1 MINIC
6 NFLNEKQRQIILLL
20 NSILQRLYNILK
32 IPIHRMWDLQQ
43 LYYPGEQPTVDE
55 ADSRVP
61 HNNIQE
67 VHIN

>member
-1 MINIC
+1 M
-6 NFLNEKQRQIILLL
+6 
-20 NSILQRLYNILK
+20 K